1 MNEFNSQSNENEQN
15 TVQDNHSTAND
26 NVFAQD
32 NHNQNAA
39 FEQSAAFHRE
49 TPYDTAS
56 QNGGQGTSSD
66 TANPINANATSTSD
80 GTYQPNRTQTSS
92 QASSQPQQAQQ
103 TYTQQNTQPQNT
115 MHAGFNPYTG
125 QPYGQP
131 AQNNSSKKEK
141 KEKKSGVI
149 LRRFA
154 GTVAFALIFGV
165 VSGGVIYAM
174 NRGTNS
180 QKDENTT
187 KPYVDTSEND
197 ADTQKKGS
205 LNESHTGTL
214 QSASA
219 IMAEAL
225 KKASLTT
232 NEELTIPQ
240 INIIMEP
247 AMVSINCKS
256 ETKYNT
262 IFGTQVYPVSSAGS
276 GIIVGENDT
285 ELLIVTNNH
294 VIDNADEITIT
305 FADNSQSTAYV
316 KGTDSVNDLA
326 IVVVKLS
333 DIPSET
339 MSAIAYAE
347 LGDSDDL
354 VVGESVVAIGNAL
367 GYGQSV
373 TSGIVSALNRAVTDS
388 NNNTT
393 YLIQTDAAINP
404 GNSGGALVNRKG
416 QVVGINSAKYSNEA
430 IEGMCFA
437 IPVNTALPILEE
449 LMTRTTRIAVDDP
462 SKMGYLGIVPQDVT
476 SQMATMFNMP
486 VGVYVSSVSD
496 GMAAEKAGIISGD
509 VITKFDHETVTSKE
523 DLQKLLQYYEAG
535 EEIEIVV
542 QRNVDGKYVEK
553 NLTVTLDV
561 RPADTATKD
570 DSTENRNDKANND
583 DDSIPSWSDIFGFS
597 R

>member
-1 MNEFNSQSNENEQN
+1 MNEFNSQLNENEKN
-15 TVQDNHSTAND
+15 TVQDNPNTASD
-26 NVFAQD
+26 NVYAQD

-39 FEQSAAFHRE
+39 FNQSAAFHRE

-56 QNGGQGTSSD
+56 QNVSQGTSSD
-66 TANPINANATSTSD
+66 TANPVNANGTSD
-80 GTYQPNRTQTSS
+80 GTYQPNAAQTSS
-92 QASSQPQQAQQ
+92 QASAQPQQAQQ
-103 TYTQQNTQPQNT
+103 TYTQQNTQSQNT

-131 AQNNSSKKEK
+131 AQNNTPKKEK

-149 LRRFA
+149 LRRVA
-154 GTVAFALIFGV
+154 GTVALALIFGV
-165 VSGGVIYAM
+165 VSGGVMYAM
-174 NRGTNS
+174 DRGTSS

-197 ADTQKKGS
+197 TNTQKTGS
-205 LNESHTGTL
+205 LNESHTGNL

-219 IMAEAL
+219 IMEEAL

-232 NEELTIPQ
+232 SEELTIPQ

-462 SKMGYLGIVPQDVT
+462 SKMGYLGITPQNVT

-486 VGVYVSSVSD
+486 VGVYVASVSE

-509 VITKFDHETVTSKE
+509 VITKFDHENVTSAA

-535 EEIEIVV
+535 EEVEIVV

-553 NLTVTLDV
+553 PLTVTLSV
-561 RPADTATKD
+561 KPADTTSKD
-570 DSTENRNDKANND
+570 DDTQNRNEKAKDD
-583 DDSIPSWSDIFGFS
+583 DDSIPSWSDIFGLT

>member
-66 TANPINANATSTSD
+66 TANFVNANVTSTSD
-80 GTYQPNRTQTSS
+80 GTYQPNSTQTSS

-131 AQNNSSKKEK
+131 AQNNSPKKEK

-174 NRGTNS
+174 NRGTSS

-197 ADTQKKGS
+197 ANTQKKGS

-535 EEIEIVV
+535 EKIEIVV

-553 NLTVTLDV
+553 NLTVTLDA

-570 DSTENRNDKANND
+570 DNTQNRNDKANND
-583 DDSIPSWSDIFGFS
+583 DESIPSWSDIFGFS

>member
-56 QNGGQGTSSD
+56 QNGGKGTSSD

-174 NRGTNS
+174 NRGTSS

-197 ADTQKKGS
+197 ANTQKKGS

-535 EEIEIVV
+535 EKIEIVV

-561 RPADTATKD
+561 RPADTASQD
-570 DSTENRNDKANND
+570 DNTQNRNDKANND
-583 DDSIPSWSDIFGFS
+583 DESIPSWSDIFGFS